1 MDSMDFLDQEDEEA
15 DQNASAEDVG
25 RAVRLS
31 TSLQNSARTTP
42 LNFLSRSMSDDV
54 VTTVS
59 SSSSSSSSTT
69 TITAD
74 LPSLPSAIVLTP
86 ASPVTAAPPLR
97 RRGSSRGLQQK
108 ASRPS
113 LLQRGRSFTASDLET
128 DSSIIPDSPVA
139 KTASEARSAT
149 PSTSSASGGLRA
161 AASLVAPMTAM
172 TALQPS
178 ANPLS
183 ALTASL
189 DSSSSSRLTRS
200 QSNGDNLNAH
210 AKQKS
215 FIADRQPSTTEKS
228 MLAMPFEA
236 PTARVTTTTRAQT
249 NGGWSDSDDEG
260 STRLRHVKKIRP
272 IRGQRPI
279 SAASLQPAF
288 QAQLVPGPALRSP
301 FEEKS
306 GMSF

>member
-1 MDSMDFLDQEDEEA
+1 MDSMDFLDQEEEEE
-15 DQNASAEDVG
+15 DQNAGAEDVG
-25 RAVRLS
+25 HAARLS

-42 LNFLSRSMSDDV
+42 LNFMSRSMSDDV

-86 ASPVTAAPPLR
+86 ASPATAAPPLR

-108 ASRPS
+108 TSRPS
-113 LLQRGRSFTASDLET
+113 LLQRGRSFTASDLEA

-139 KTASEARSAT
+139 KTAVEAR
-149 PSTSSASGGLRA
+149 STSSASGGLRA
-161 AASLVAPMTAM
+161 AASLMAPMTSI
-172 TALQPS
+172 QPS
-178 ANPLS
+178 TNPLS
-183 ALTASL
+183 ALTAGL
-189 DSSSSSRLTRS
+189 DASPSSRLTRS
-200 QSNGDNLNAH
+200 QSNGDNLSAH

-236 PTARVTTTTRAQT
+236 PTARVTTTTRAHIS
-249 NGGWSDSDDEG
+249 GGWSDSDDEG
-260 STRLRHVKKIRP
+260 STRLRHVKKIKP

-279 SAASLQPAF
+279 SAASSQPSF